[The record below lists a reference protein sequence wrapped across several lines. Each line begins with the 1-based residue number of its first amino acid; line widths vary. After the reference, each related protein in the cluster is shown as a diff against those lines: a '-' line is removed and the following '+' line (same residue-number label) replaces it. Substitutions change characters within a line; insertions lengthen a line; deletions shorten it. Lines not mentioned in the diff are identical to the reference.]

1 MLNIKERESTNVVE
15 IAGILKDLNV
25 EEKQTTDGRG
35 YVSCQATVKVDQE
48 INGKAVECEIPVR
61 MFSMALKKDGGA
73 NKIYQNIVKYKD
85 QFTSLA
91 ACPENQPELA
101 SKVIINAGR
110 LEENIW
116 VDPNSGEERSTFQ
129 ISTNFMNA
137 PRNTSD
143 FTEGATFELSGVI
156 LTKTNEVD
164 GNGDDTGR
172 LKVKFGVVRYGGR
185 LDVID
190 LIAESANAVNF
201 IEQNWSE
208 GDTVNLNGA
217 ISINQSTKTW
227 TEEQGFGEPIVRTKT
242 VSRKELIILGGSA
255 SGLEEDYSYDNDAVK
270 QALDERKVR
279 IEELKQKA
287 NVKGKTQAPKQNGF
301 GF

>member
-61 MFSMALKKDGGA
+61 MFSMALKKDGGP
-73 NKIYQNIVKYKD
+73 NKIYQSIVKYKD

-143 FTEGATFELSGVI
+143 FTEGATFELSGII